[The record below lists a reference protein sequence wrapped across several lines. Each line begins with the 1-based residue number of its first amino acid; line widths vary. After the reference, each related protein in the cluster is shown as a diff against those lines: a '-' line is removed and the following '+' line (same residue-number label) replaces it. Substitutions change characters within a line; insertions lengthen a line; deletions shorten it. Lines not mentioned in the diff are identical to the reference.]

1 MPTTHS
7 RFRVW
12 RSSKARSFLCI
23 AAARDERHALQ
34 VARQL
39 FRLER
44 SAFAVKITN
53 EGSLSC

>member
-1 MPTTHS
+1 MTTF

-53 EGSLSC
+53 EASLSC